1 MVAILLSVTVFAA
14 ESGTTMTFETSPAM
28 SHTPVATSD
37 KALMIL
43 CHLSAFL
50 GAAFLLPFI
59 VWLVK
64 RHDPDMVGAHAA
76 EALNF
81 HLSLLIYGILLIPFC
96 LIWVG
101 IPVLIAMGIA
111 SVVLAIIAAVKAG
124 DGVLYRYPL
133 TIRLVK

>member
-1 MVAILLSVTVFAA
+1 
-14 ESGTTMTFETSPAM
+14 MTFETSPAAPGA
-28 SHTPVATSD
+28 PVATSD

-43 CHLSAFL
+43 CHLSTFL

-64 RHDPDMVGAHAA
+64 RHDPDMVAAHAA

-81 HLSLLIYGILLIPFC
+81 HLSILIYSILMIPLCF
-96 LIWVG
+96 IWVG
-101 IPVLIAMGIA
+101 IPLLIVIA
-111 SVVLAIIAAVKAG
+111 IGSVVLAIIAAVKAG

-133 TIRLVK
+133 TIRMVK

>member
-1 MVAILLSVTVFAA
+1 MTLESSATVPSAP
-14 ESGTTMTFETSPAM
+14 T
-28 SHTPVATSD
+28 ATSD

-43 CHLSAFL
+43 CHLSAFV
-50 GAAFLLPFI
+50 GAPLLLPFI

-64 RHDPDMVGAHAA
+64 RRDPDLVAAHAA

-81 HLSLLIYGILLIPFC
+81 HLSLLLYAILLIPLC
-96 LIWVG
+96 MIVIG
-101 IPVLIAMGIA
+101 IPIAVVMGLA
-111 SVVLAIIAAVKAG
+111 SIVLAILAAVRAS

>member
-1 MVAILLSVTVFAA
+1 MMNPNPTYAPTA
-14 ESGTTMTFETSPAM
+14 
-28 SHTPVATSD
+28 PVATSD

-43 CHLSAFL
+43 SHLSAL
-50 GAAFLLPFI
+50 IGVGLVLPFI

-64 RHDPDMVGAHAA
+64 RHDADMVAAHAA

-81 HLSLLIYGILLIPFC
+81 HLSLLLYAILLIPLC
-96 LIWVG
+96 W
-101 IPVLIAMGIA
+101 VLIGVPLLIIMGLA
-111 SVVLAIIAAVKAG
+111 SIVLAIFAAVRAS

>member
-1 MVAILLSVTVFAA
+1 
-14 ESGTTMTFETSPAM
+14 MTFQTSPAL
-28 SHTPVATSD
+28 PNAPIATSD

-43 CHLSAFL
+43 CHLSTFL

-64 RHDPDMVGAHAA
+64 RRDPDMVAAHAA

-81 HLSLLIYGILLIPFC
+81 HLSLLIYGLLLIPLC
-96 LIWVG
+96 MIWIG
-101 IPVLIAMGIA
+101 IPLLIGMVIA
-111 SVVLAIIAAVKAG
+111 SVVFAIIAAVKAG

-133 TIRLVK
+133 TIRMVK